1 MHINWIGQTCVR
13 LQTKNLDEDVVV
25 IIDPYKPDHFYFPRS
40 LSPQIAT
47 YSKGQEG
54 SVTMSQ
60 NPFIMDTLGEVEVK
74 GVLVNAFASPD
85 DNIIFKIV
93 IENLNVVHLGRLT
106 KKLENGNLEPIMS
119 PDVLLIPVGGNGT
132 YLDPEIAADLV
143 TALEPRIIIPIAY
156 HSDTDPKALP
166 VENFIKQVG
175 LKPESTEKKLILKK
189 KDLPQEETKLYI
201 LEKNY

>member
-1 MHINWIGQTCVR
+1 MHINWVGQTCVR
-13 LQTKNLDEDVVV
+13 LQTKNVDEDVVV
-25 IIDPYKPDHFYFPRS
+25 LIDPYKPDQGDFPRS
-40 LSPQIAT
+40 FSPQLSL
-47 YSKGQEG
+47 YSKGQDG
-54 SVTMSQ
+54 TVTLSQ
-60 NPFIMDTLGEVEVK
+60 SPFIMDTLGEVEVK
-74 GVLVNAFASPD
+74 GVLVNAFPSPD

-106 KKLENGNLEPIMS
+106 KKLENGDLESIMS
-119 PDVLLIPVGGNGT
+119 PDVLLIPVGGNGL
-132 YLDPEIAADLV
+132 YLDPEIATDLV

-156 HSDTDPKALP
+156 HSDVDPKALP

-175 LKPESTEKKLILKK
+175 LKPEATEKKLIIKK

>member
-1 MHINWIGQTCVR
+1 MHINWVGQTCVR
-13 LQTKNLDEDVVV
+13 LQTKNVDEDVVV
-25 IIDPYKPDHFYFPRS
+25 LIDPYKPDQGDFPRS
-40 LSPQIAT
+40 FSSQISL
-47 YSKGQEG
+47 YSKGQDG
-54 SVTMSQ
+54 SVTLSQ

-74 GVLVNAFASPD
+74 GVLVNAFPSPD

-106 KKLENGNLEPIMS
+106 KKLENGDLESIMS
-119 PDVLLIPVGGNGT
+119 PDVLLIPVGGNGL
-132 YLDPEIAADLV
+132 YLDPEIATDLV

-156 HSDTDPKALP
+156 HSDADPKALP

-175 LKPESTEKKLILKK
+175 LKPEATEKKLILKK
-189 KDLPQEETKLYI
+189 KDLPQDETKLYI

>member
-25 IIDPYKPDHFYFPRS
+25 IIDPYKPDQGDFPRS

>member
-13 LQTKNLDEDVVV
+13 LQTKNVDEDVVV
-25 IIDPYKPDHFYFPRS
+25 LIDPYKPEKGDFPRS
-40 LSPQIAT
+40 FTPQIVM
-47 YSKGQEG
+47 YSKGQDG
-54 SVTMSQ
+54 SATLSQ

-74 GVLVNAFASPD
+74 GVLVNSFPSPD

-93 IENLNVVHLGRLT
+93 IENINVVHLGRLT
-106 KKLENGNLEPIMS
+106 KKLDNGELESIMS
-119 PDVLLIPVGGNGT
+119 PDVLIIPVGGNGA
-132 YLDPEIAADLV
+132 YLDPEAAADLV

-156 HSDTDPKALP
+156 HCDTDSKALP

-175 LKPESTEKKLILKK
+175 LKPEVTEKKLILKK